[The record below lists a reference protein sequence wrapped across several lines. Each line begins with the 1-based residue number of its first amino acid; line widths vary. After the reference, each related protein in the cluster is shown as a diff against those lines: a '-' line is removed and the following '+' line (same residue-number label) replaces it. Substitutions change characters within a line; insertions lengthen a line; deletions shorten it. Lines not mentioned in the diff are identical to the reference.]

1 MYKYIT
7 KSIYSEVAYFLG
19 PPCKSQ
25 SEQRGGRIRPEDVG
39 TRARR
44 EAKMPA
50 KHARTQPSQRAQKRH
65 LYIGNMQSCARLVG
79 AVGRKN
85 HEPCT
90 REREARPAAA
100 AETTSPSVGVRSKAL
115 TQRGGMSVANLPQ
128 IRRPCVIN
136 RENFALRRPRFH
148 GPTIPAYQK

>member
-90 REREARPAAA
+90 RERHGPPPQQKQPVRPSACVPQGADAARWNVRRKSSANSPA
-100 AETTSPSVGVRSKAL
+100 
-115 TQRGGMSVANLPQ
+115 
-128 IRRPCVIN
+128 VIN
-136 RENFALRRPRFH
+136 RENFALRRPGFH